1 MFLSLDLSLA
11 LLKYDWQT
19 KTIHLKHTAN
29 DYIHTSCIPGCLRLI
44 MQLSISL
51 NVRSSCLHILRFGN
65 TSQTFVQLLGCRD
78 WIYGFISAG
87 KMPDAHYLQPTH
99 HIFLSIH
106 LWTDP
111 YIVSIT
117 LLLWMMLHWAWEY
130 GQLLGILLH
139 FIRINAH
146 GQGYWKRREE
156 VSVSSIKELL
166 IDLLSNCVKLHLH

>member
-19 KTIHLKHTAN
+19 KTIHLRHTAN

-99 HIFLSIH
+99 YIFFIHSSVDRSLHCFHNFIIVNDAALSMRVR
-106 LWTDP
+106 TAP
-111 YIVSIT
+111 
-117 LLLWMMLHWAWEY
+117 
-130 GQLLGILLH
+130 GH
-139 FIRINAH
+139 FITF
-146 GQGYWKRREE
+146 Y
-156 VSVSSIKELL
+156 
-166 IDLLSNCVKLHLH
+166 